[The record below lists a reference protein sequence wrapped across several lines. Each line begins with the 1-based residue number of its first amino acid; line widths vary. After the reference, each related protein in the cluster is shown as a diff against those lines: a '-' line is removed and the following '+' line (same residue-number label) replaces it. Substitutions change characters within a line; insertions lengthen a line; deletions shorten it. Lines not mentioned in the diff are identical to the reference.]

1 VTWPLVR
8 DTRPMRWWR
17 RRDVVRRCTRCGDT
31 WTVPR
36 KLAAPARLS
45 KWQRGVP
52 VPDHM
57 SWRGMTTNASAAMQL
72 DLAKARG
79 ARVDADLINVAGMQ
93 ECPGCGAVATY
104 VEEPAPR
111 R

>member
-1 VTWPLVR
+1 
-8 DTRPMRWWR
+8 
-17 RRDVVRRCTRCGDT
+17 
-31 WTVPR
+31 
-36 KLAAPARLS
+36 
-45 KWQRGVP
+45 
-52 VPDHM
+52 
-57 SWRGMTTNASAAMQL
+57 MTTNASAAMQL

-79 ARVDADLINVAGMQ
+79 ARVDADVVNVAGMQ